1 MLTNVDTIVVVDIET
16 TINAPVPHFGAT
28 PAYPGNFAVM
38 FGYRSLF
45 SGDHTKV
52 TTDFREVADAM
63 LQGEETL
70 LVGHNLAFD
79 LYYLLEEAE
88 RVNDLAFL
96 NKKFLVWDTQKFH
109 YMATGRSSIS
119 PSLEYVAESMAVPF
133 KKDVEIKE
141 RFKAGIGSDKIDRH
155 LLADYL
161 VGDVEVTN
169 TIFEKQVAMCKA
181 KGEAYFKYMLQMMQ
195 GIAATTEMSR
205 NGIRFDS
212 PSATKE
218 VEVMEGEQTEL
229 TTKASGKYARLWP
242 AEAAIEFN
250 INSSLQVETL
260 LWGGHVKTKRQ
271 EIQRDE
277 EDNDI
282 IYKTGKRAG
291 EVKMKWETGDVLIEG
306 LADETTKAF
315 FIKKGWETK
324 GGASTLK
331 HIQKYGSPEAKELA
345 LEIIEIRKINKS
357 ISTYF
362 KPYIDFE
369 IDGKIHPNYNHN
381 ITQTGRLS
389 SSKPNMQNI
398 SGKK

>member
-1 MLTNVDTIVVVDIET
+1 
-16 TINAPVPHFGAT
+16 
-28 PAYPGNFAVM
+28 
-38 FGYRSLF
+38 
-45 SGDHTKV
+45 
-52 TTDFREVADAM
+52 
-63 LQGEETL
+63 
-70 LVGHNLAFD
+70 
-79 LYYLLEEAE
+79 
-88 RVNDLAFL
+88 
-96 NKKFLVWDTQKFH
+96 
-109 YMATGRSSIS
+109 
-119 PSLEYVAESMAVPF
+119 
-133 KKDVEIKE
+133 
-141 RFKAGIGSDKIDRH
+141 
-155 LLADYL
+155 
-161 VGDVEVTN
+161 
-169 TIFEKQVAMCKA
+169 
-181 KGEAYFKYMLQMMQ
+181 
-195 GIAATTEMSR
+195 
-205 NGIRFDS
+205 
-212 PSATKE
+212 
-218 VEVMEGEQTEL
+218 
-229 TTKASGKYARLWP
+229 
-242 AEAAIEFN
+242 
-250 INSSLQVETL
+250 L